1 MDERRTYRCRQECNR
16 CQIGGYRQVAGLHH
30 RAAVGCLVHEKPAC
44 QLRHHRRLADGA
56 GAGEHESAGDC
67 RQAGPRGAEKGR
79 RFVQRPLR
87 LTVTAMSALE
97 MVATV
102 ARERFTTAELAL
114 RLEQAWRIF
123 NLNQDLILAA
133 DQKIY
138 VLFVMLT
145 LLVAYVSTNLE
156 KIMRQG
162 ALQRGILILFLMAVA
177 AFFFFALS
185 TVVSRSRKP
194 PSAVSTLPR
203 LVFFCDIAERESG
216 PGYAEALCSTDLP
229 AIFDDIC
236 HPN

>member
-1 MDERRTYRCRQECNR
+1 
-16 CQIGGYRQVAGLHH
+16 
-30 RAAVGCLVHEKPAC
+30 
-44 QLRHHRRLADGA
+44 
-56 GAGEHESAGDC
+56 
-67 RQAGPRGAEKGR
+67 
-79 RFVQRPLR
+79 
-87 LTVTAMSALE
+87 MSALE

-123 NLNQDLILAA
+123 NLNQDLIRAA

-138 VLFVMLT
+138 VLFVMST
-145 LLVAYVSTNLE
+145 LLVTYVSTNLE

-203 LVFFCDIAERESG
+203 VVFFGDIAERESG
-216 PGYAEALCSTDLP
+216 PAYAEAFCSTDLQ

-236 HPN
+236 HQIYDVASIARAKYRLYRQAWMALLLEVALFLLLEFSIAL